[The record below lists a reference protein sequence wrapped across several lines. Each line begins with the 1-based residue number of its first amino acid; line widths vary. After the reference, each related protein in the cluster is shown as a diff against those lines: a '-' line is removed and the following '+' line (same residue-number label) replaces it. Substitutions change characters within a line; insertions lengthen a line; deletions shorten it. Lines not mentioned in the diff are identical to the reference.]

1 MSKGSE
7 REQQILDF
15 IISFSKEK
23 GYSPSVREIA
33 AAVGLSSPST
43 VQSHLTKLQNK
54 GLLRKESSR
63 NRTIF
68 VEETESTDD
77 MPEFLNVPVLGEIAA
92 GLPIPA
98 QTDIIRNFP
107 LPMDFARNRDVFMLR
122 IKGDSMINV
131 GIYDKDYVVIESRPD
146 ASNGDIVAALLEDGA
161 TVKTFYKE
169 NGHFRLQPEN
179 DALDPII
186 VDDVCILG
194 KVVGVFRLF

>member
-1 MSKGSE
+1 MSKGTE

-43 VQSHLTKLQNK
+43 VQTYLTKLQNK

-68 VEETESTDD
+68 VEDTETIDD
-77 MPEFLNVPVLGEIAA
+77 APEFLNVPVLGEIAA

-107 LPMDFARNRDVFMLR
+107 LPMDFAKNRDVFMLR

-131 GIYDKDYVVIESRPD
+131 GIYDRDYVVIESRPD
-146 ASNGDIVAALLEDGA
+146 AVNGDIVAALLEDGA

-186 VDDVCILG
+186 VDEVCILG